1 MNSFE
6 LKLIGAQF
14 STFDGSGF
22 NRFMYIPLVNSVNV
36 TKNEDIFT
44 CKNLP
49 FYETVLCCSWYLKDG
64 CYEKYPTF
72 LSGGIIGYHYG

>member
-14 STFDGSGF
+14 STFDGSA
-22 NRFMYIPLVNSVNV
+22 RFMYIPLVNSVNV

-44 CKNLP
+44 GKNLP